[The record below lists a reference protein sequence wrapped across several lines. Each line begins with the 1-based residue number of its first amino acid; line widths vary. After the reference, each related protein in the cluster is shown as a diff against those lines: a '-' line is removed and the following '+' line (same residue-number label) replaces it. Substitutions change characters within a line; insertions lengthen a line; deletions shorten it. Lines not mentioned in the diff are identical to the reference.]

1 MIVFLCRSSPSIDSI
16 SPSVFPLKYGLYTFF
31 DIWHHMALSLVVD
44 VIPLQAV
51 ALAVV
56 LAVALAVALA
66 LELVPLGLQV
76 PLQSVSSYGLGHNL
90 GQ

>member
-44 VIPLQAV
+44 VIPHQAV
-51 ALAVV
+51 ALAG
-56 LAVALAVALA
+56 ALA

-76 PLQSVSSYGLGHNL
+76 PLQSVSS
-90 GQ
+90 

>member
-16 SPSVFPLKYGLYTFF
+16 SPSVFPLKYALYTFF

-56 LAVALAVALA
+56 LAVALA

-90 GQ
+90 GL

>member
-44 VIPLQAV
+44 VIPFQAV

-56 LAVALAVALA
+56 LAVALA

-90 GQ
+90 GL

>member
-31 DIWHHMALSLVVD
+31 NIWHHMALSLVVD
-44 VIPLQAV
+44 VNPLQAV

-56 LAVALAVALA
+56 LA

-90 GQ
+90 GL

>member
-56 LAVALAVALA
+56 LAVALA

>member
-56 LAVALAVALA
+56 LAVALA

-90 GQ
+90 GL

>member
-1 MIVFLCRSSPSIDSI
+1 MTVFLCRSSPSIDSI

-31 DIWHHMALSLVVD
+31 DIWHHMVLSLVVD

-56 LAVALAVALA
+56 LAVALA

-90 GQ
+90 GL

>member
-56 LAVALAVALA
+56 LAVALA
-66 LELVPLGLQV
+66 LELIPLGLQV

-90 GQ
+90 GL

>member
-56 LAVALAVALA
+56 LAVALA
-66 LELVPLGLQV
+66 LELIPLGLQV